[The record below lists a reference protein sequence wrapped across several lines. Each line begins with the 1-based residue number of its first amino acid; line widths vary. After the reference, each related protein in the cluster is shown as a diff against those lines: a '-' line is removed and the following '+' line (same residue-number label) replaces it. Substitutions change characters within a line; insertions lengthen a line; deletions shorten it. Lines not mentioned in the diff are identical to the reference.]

1 MRRFKHW
8 PIITFNSKVGVFS
21 GELSHPYFFLGLI
34 SFFKTR
40 RTGSYEM
47 LSISA
52 GSTTRSA
59 SNLKDYFK
67 KPSGGWG
74 IAKWNDLRDRKETQ
88 SQGDMIYSL
97 GQDYSTVSWQL
108 NEPGTETNFGLPKS
122 GESTP
127 CYE

>member
-1 MRRFKHW
+1 MKCYRYQLAPPPGRPVTSK
-8 PIITFNSKVGVFS
+8 ITSK
-21 GELSHPYFFLGLI
+21 
-34 SFFKTR
+34 
-40 RTGSYEM
+40 
-47 LSISA
+47 
-52 GSTTRSA
+52 
-59 SNLKDYFK
+59 NL
-67 KPSGGWG
+67 PAAG

>member
-67 KPSGGWG
+67 KPSGGWELPNGTIYVIGKRPKAKG
-74 IAKWNDLRDRKETQ
+74 I
-88 SQGDMIYSL
+88 
-97 GQDYSTVSWQL
+97 
-108 NEPGTETNFGLPKS
+108 
-122 GESTP
+122 
-127 CYE
+127 